1 MIVTEAISAS
11 PWYRT
16 FFGCQVWLIVEMT
29 YLFIIWPRPNV
40 GYCDIFSYFMWEV
53 ISTTLKV
60 CTWSIR
66 HYDLPL
72 FFLYWIP
79 LFCRSVGKTAM
90 NEQSSRSHCVFTLRI
105 SGVNEVLLAYNLMK
119 VGEYSEYCPQIS
131 SWCYCCTYS
140 IVLHCRVQSSRFME
154 YWISL
159 IWLEVSV
166 FHAVVPQGIV

>member
-1 MIVTEAISAS
+1 MLDIVT
-11 PWYRT
+11 
-16 FFGCQVWLIVEMT
+16 
-29 YLFIIWPRPNV
+29 
-40 GYCDIFSYFMWEV
+40 FSV
-53 ISTTLKV
+53 ISCGKSFPPLCESLYLANKALWLTTV
-60 CTWSIR
+60 
-66 HYDLPL
+66 

-105 SGVNEVLLAYNLMK
+105 SGVNEVLLGYNLMK
-119 VGEYSEYCPQIS
+119 LEGYSEYCPQIS

-166 FHAVVPQGIV
+166 FHAVVPQGIVSKKLRYFCFLSQSCSCVTPSSLQTNKSCMLCGRQ